1 MPVHILHG
9 PDEFRASEALGEL
22 RRSLDGDG
30 MLENNT
36 SRLEGRGLK
45 AGLLLTH
52 IAAAPFLG
60 AVRLVIVDGLLTA
73 AGARSGVAEAW
84 RPLIEFVPQ
93 LPETNH
99 LVLREPPPKDRGRGG
114 AGRSPLLRALREL
127 PNVTVTEFAEL
138 RSYARGGLS
147 EVAQWLDQR
156 AERLGVAIEPQAL
169 QAMVELAGADLRAL
183 ASELDKL
190 SRYVSGHA
198 SRASSDGANGEGQA
212 SAGRAITADDVALL
226 TPHVRAEGIFD
237 LIDATVEGH
246 DAKALRTLRRM
257 LEDGTESPS
266 RIQAMMARQ
275 VRMIVRATDLLAA
288 RASQDEI
295 SQATGARGYPLTK
308 LMRQARATTPPAAEA
323 ALRAIEQSD
332 HAVKTGRLNEALAI
346 ELLVCRLAELP
357 RSERPAAARSV

>member
-9 PDEFRASEALGEL
+9 PDEFRAAEALGEL
-22 RRSLDGDG
+22 RRALDTDG
-30 MLENNT
+30 MLETNT

-60 AVRLVIVDGLLTA
+60 GVRLVIVDGLLTA
-73 AGARSGVAEAW
+73 AGARSAVAEAW
-84 RPLIEFVPQ
+84 QPLIEFVPE

-99 LVLREPPPKDRGRGG
+99 LVLREPPPKERGRGG
-114 AGRSPLLRALREL
+114 IGRSPLLRALREL

-156 AERLGVAIEPQAL
+156 AERLGVAIEPRAL
-169 QAMVELAGADLRAL
+169 QAMVDLAGADLRAL
-183 ASELDKL
+183 ATELDKL
-190 SRYVSGHA
+190 ARYVSGAA
-198 SRASSDGANGEGQA
+198 SGERNGDGGQA
-212 SAGRAITADDVALL
+212 SPGRAITADDVALL
-226 TPHVRAEGIFD
+226 TPHARAEGIFD

-257 LEDGTESPS
+257 LEEGTESPS

-275 VRMIVRATDLLAA
+275 VRMIVRATDLIVA

-308 LMRQARATTPPAAEA
+308 LMRQARATTPQAAET
-323 ALRAIEQSD
+323 ALRAIEESD

-346 ELLVCRLAELP
+346 ELLVCRLAELT
-357 RSERPAAARSV
+357 RSERPAAARQL